1 MTMLCASIDRAK
13 VREVDEWSAK
23 LGRPYNFQ
31 RLIDTIDFDPDEV
44 MAHIDQLLTAHD
56 TLAQSAP
63 TLDAAK
69 ETVGVWTGDAARMMQ
84 DSGECQ
90 RSFWDQVL
98 DFLLWL
104 AENLVQLLDY
114 LVDLLRIVVVWITFV
129 LGILGIII
137 GVVVFVAALIAAG
150 PIGAAFDAVAAI
162 GWLGT
167 MGTISLLGTVVSIV
181 LWVLNQLFEW
191 LETVIR
197 DARSSMCGKGL
208 PSLPDWDPT
217 GWQPPGL
224 PV

>member
-69 ETVGVWTGDAARMMQ
+69 ETVGVWAGDAARKMQ
-84 DSGECQ
+84 ESGECQ

-104 AENLVQLLDY
+104 AETLTKMTGS
-114 LVDLLRIVVVWITFV
+114 DLERQAADVTARVSEFKSQIEARQQAIRERRNR
-129 LGILGIII
+129 LGL
-137 GVVVFVAALIAAG
+137 
-150 PIGAAFDAVAAI
+150 
-162 GWLGT
+162 
-167 MGTISLLGTVVSIV
+167 
-181 LWVLNQLFEW
+181 
-191 LETVIR
+191 
-197 DARSSMCGKGL
+197 
-208 PSLPDWDPT
+208 
-217 GWQPPGL
+217 
-224 PV
+224 